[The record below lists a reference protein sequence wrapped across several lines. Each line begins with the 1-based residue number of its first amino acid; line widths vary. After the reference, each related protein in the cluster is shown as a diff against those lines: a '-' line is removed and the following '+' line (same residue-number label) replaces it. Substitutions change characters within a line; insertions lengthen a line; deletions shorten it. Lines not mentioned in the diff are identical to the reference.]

1 MARER
6 NGSGQKGK
14 LGKGRLTVDFCT
26 HSSNFPSSNLSSA
39 VSNAIG
45 TATATTDAVWKE
57 EEWWRGCEKSFI
69 EDWRQALAG
78 LEVGVKSDNRQKFT
92 DNELTRTGV
101 ATNVDSNFLTTY
113 ETEQNQNCIKSGIER
128 IKHCLT
134 LVETVRSAVGLRMRV
149 ADRQLYKQPAASKE
163 DPWLD

>member
-1 MARER
+1 M
-6 NGSGQKGK
+6 
-14 LGKGRLTVDFCT
+14 
-26 HSSNFPSSNLSSA
+26 
-39 VSNAIG
+39 
-45 TATATTDAVWKE
+45 
-57 EEWWRGCEKSFI
+57 
-69 EDWRQALAG
+69 AG